1 MGNQTL
7 KKRSKKVKREQ
18 KQQLITEYAD
28 VFKKANLV
36 VVALNKELSMP
47 ETTAL
52 RNAVRADGAG
62 YKVAKNRLAKLALV
76 GTPCEP
82 LKDLLK
88 GPTAIAYSEDE
99 ISASRAVAK
108 TAKANEKLEIVGGV
122 MKGELIDAAKVKELA
137 SLPSLD
143 EIRGKLVGLLQ
154 APAGQLARLAKAYS
168 EKEQAS

>member
-36 VVALNKELSMP
+36 VVALNKGLSMP

-108 TAKANEKLEIVGGV
+108 TAKTNEKLEIVGGI

-168 EKEQAS
+168 EKEQAA

>member
-1 MGNQTL
+1 M
-7 KKRSKKVKREQ
+7 KREQ

-28 VFKKANLV
+28 VFKKAGLV
-36 VVALNKELSMP
+36 VVALNKGLSMP

-62 YKVAKNRLAKLALV
+62 YKVAKNRLAKLALA

-88 GPTAIAYSEDE
+88 GPTALAYSEDE

-108 TAKANEKLEIVGGV
+108 AAKTNEKLEIVGGV

-168 EKEQAS
+168 EKEQAA